1 MVVQR
6 ILIIILVLVFSLS
19 LAQDN
24 GDFIVAYEDS
34 SSEIHIEYANM
45 LYQEQFLENL
55 VSKLNTQIALPYDIG
70 VVGAQC
76 DQVNAF
82 WSPDSQAIIICYE
95 LFEYLNEVFRAGT
108 SSQEELDNEVLGAV
122 EFIFH
127 HELGHTL
134 IDTFSIPFTGREEDA
149 VDQFSSIIL
158 MSQGKASS
166 ALSGASFFFASGQE
180 TLASGAALSDLAFW
194 DEHSLDQQRFY
205 DIVCLVYGSDP
216 ETYDFLLKREDKGF
230 LLSSSEGY
238 LPKER
243 ADRCFEEYKD
253 ISNSWNTLITSYVP
267 AVGGGTEPSIEA
279 EPEPQIDVA
288 DVLETSSYNETFS
301 GELAVGDETLDE
313 GGQFFDVYE
322 LELVQG
328 QEVTFE
334 LSSIAF
340 DTHLS
345 VFAPDDYGYLN
356 EDATVKVEGYL
367 SRLTIP
373 ITTTGTWLIG
383 VSSYAEGE
391 TGSYEVGVIKKDN
404 VYNEVWSE
412 TLSDGDS
419 SYETG
424 ELVDSY
430 EYTFEAGQK
439 ATVVL
444 SSLEFDSYLVV
455 TAPNG
460 ENYVNDDF
468 ENQFGMARVDFD
480 VVESGV
486 YTISATTYKV
496 GEKGPYQLAVSTGG
510 ATLASSPSTELFSD
524 SQIGTLAQED
534 SAFDSG
540 EFYDVYNYEFTVGQ
554 NLILDAVS
562 TEFDTY
568 IMAVSPSEEQFYN
581 DNYFEDDPAK
591 TDAGLDIYVEE
602 AGTWYVYVSSSK
614 VGEVGNYELLIS
626 DIGTEDIAEESTED
640 VSVDVTDM
648 TTTKARSSNMGQL
661 ASGDNV
667 LDDGSFV
674 DYYSVDLEAG
684 QEASFSV
691 VSADFETYIGVM
703 NPSGEILEFDEQAD
717 TTRSKITLTVEETG
731 TWFVFVSSVSA
742 GQEGNYLLSIKK

>member
-1 MVVQR
+1 MVVYR
-6 ILIIILVLVFSLS
+6 ILVSVLILFLTLS
-19 LAQDN
+19 LAQDQ
-24 GDFIVAYEDS
+24 GDFVVAYEDS
-34 SSEIHIEYANM
+34 SSEVHIEYANM
-45 LYQEQFLENL
+45 LYERQYLESL
-55 VSKLNTQIALPYDIG
+55 VSTLNTRIALPYDIG
-70 VVGAQC
+70 VVASQC
-76 DQVNAF
+76 DEVNAF
-82 WSPDSQAIIICYE
+82 WSPDEQIVIICYE

-122 EFIFH
+122 EFIFY

-158 MSQGKASS
+158 LGEGKVSS

-180 TLASGAALSDLAFW
+180 AVASGASLSDLAFW

-279 EPEPQIDVA
+279 ESEPAIDVA

-301 GELAVGDETLDE
+301 GELVSGDEVLDD
-313 GGQFFDVYE
+313 GQFFDVYE
-322 LELVQG
+322 LELTQG

-334 LSSIAF
+334 LSSTAF

-356 EDATVKVEGYL
+356 EDATIKVEGYL

-383 VSSYAEGE
+383 VSSYEAGE
-391 TGSYEVGVIKKDN
+391 TGSYEVGVIKKDG

-412 TLSDGDS
+412 TLSDGDGT
-419 SYETG
+419 YETG
-424 ELVDSY
+424 ELVDSF
-430 EYTFEAGQK
+430 EYSFEAGQQ

-444 SSLEFDSYLVV
+444 SSWEFDSYLVV
-455 TAPNG
+455 TAPSG
-460 ENYVNDDF
+460 ENFVNDDF

-480 VVESGV
+480 VTESGI
-486 YTISATTYKV
+486 YTISATTYKA
-496 GEKGPYQLAVSTGG
+496 GEKGPYQLAISTGG

-524 SQIGTLAQED
+524 SQVGTLAQED
-534 SAFDSG
+534 STFDSG
-540 EFYDVYNYEFTVGQ
+540 EFYDVYSYEFTVGQ
-554 NLILDAVS
+554 NLILDVVS

-626 DIGTEDIAEESTED
+626 DIGTEDVAEESTED

-661 ASGDNV
+661 ALGDNI
-667 LDDGSFV
+667 LDDGSYV

-684 QEASFSV
+684 QEASF
-691 VSADFETYIGVM
+691 
-703 NPSGEILEFDEQAD
+703 
-717 TTRSKITLTVEETG
+717 
-731 TWFVFVSSVSA
+731 
-742 GQEGNYLLSIKK
+742 